1 VAPIPGT
8 HHQENPTMY
17 LGHHPDGS
25 SIQKHS
31 AGGGYPYVL
40 GMREVEGERYWLV
53 IGPGIEGELRFV
65 THGAAEKA
73 IGRLQAV
80 RDNPDAWAFELEQ
93 VATLAGQRL
102 PAVMAGAL
110 PATGGEVYWD
120 GMSKAERVRSLM
132 RAGAARRGVPEV
144 RGHTTRPPFAL
155 LAAALHQ
162 QPEA

>member
-1 VAPIPGT
+1 
-8 HHQENPTMY
+8 MY

-40 GMREVEGERYWLV
+40 GMREVEGQRYWLV

-65 THGAAEKA
+65 THGAADHA
-73 IGRLQAV
+73 IGRLLAV

-93 VATLAGQRL
+93 VATRGGMRL
-102 PAVMAGAL
+102 PTVMSAAL

-120 GMSKAERVRSLM
+120 RMSKAERVRSLM
-132 RAGAARRGVPEV
+132 RAGAARWGVFEV
-144 RGHTTRPPFAL
+144 RGQMRPPFAL

-162 QPEA
+162 QAEV